1 MSALESRASR
11 VVWAWCLAYTA
22 VALGE
27 PRRRRRGEIL
37 SHLWESERAGITTSR
52 VLRSALAGAA
62 ADLSWTVA
70 GAARSASRS
79 VREPGVHLALA
90 AVVTVQSAFLWGWT
104 SARATHLVQAGSTA
118 AAGLL
123 LVAGGVVYLRGR
135 RAG

>member
-1 MSALESRASR
+1 VSALESRASR

-37 SHLWESERAGITTSR
+37 SHLWESERAGITPSR

-62 ADLSWTVA
+62 SDLSWAAAT
-70 GAARSASRS
+70 AARTASRG
-79 VREPGVHLALA
+79 VREPGVHLGLA
-90 AVVTVQSAFLWGWT
+90 ALVTVQSAFLWGWT
-104 SARATHLVQAGSTA
+104 SARTTHLVQAGSTA

-123 LVAGGVVYLRGR
+123 LVVGGVVYVRGR
-135 RAG
+135 RIG